1 MAVAMASQ
9 KTATISDDV
18 AIGQIVKPH
27 GVRGDVRVRS
37 LSDVPG
43 RFEALARVTLV
54 PASGEP
60 VATAVRHVRP
70 HGDGCYIVGF
80 DAFATPEDVGRFRG
94 ALITIPRDAA
104 VPHRPGSFYHYELLG
119 LSVVTEDGRRVGR
132 IEDILDTPGNAVFV
146 VRDEGREVLVPAAQ
160 SVVVSIDVD
169 RGLMTVRNLPGL
181 LGDADAL

>member
-1 MAVAMASQ
+1 MAVAMALQ
-9 KTATISDDV
+9 KTAKISDDV
-18 AIGQIVKPH
+18 TIGQIVKPH

-54 PASGEP
+54 PASGESL
-60 VATAVRHVRP
+60 ATAVRHVRP

-80 DAFATPEDVGRFRG
+80 EAFATPEDAGRFRG

-104 VPHRPGSFYHYELLG
+104 VPHQPGSFYHYELVG
-119 LSVVTEDGRRVGR
+119 LSVVTEDGGRVGR

-146 VRDEGREVLVPAAQ
+146 VRDEGHEVLVPAAQ
-160 SVVVSIDVD
+160 SIIAGVD
-169 RGLMTVRNLPGL
+169 LDRRVMTVRNLPGL